1 MKNRI
6 IPLMLISTMALMAVS
21 CDEDEILGRGRSEN
35 RIQAVVSALPA
46 QTRSELPGEDAR
58 FIGRYT
64 LDGFGADSLCI
75 AVYEYDNRDLPKE
88 LYSAAD
94 HQTRGAVVTTENI
107 NQAGK
112 QFTMNAWLESQNRN
126 NGGVEPAD
134 ATDYHFMKEATA
146 TCDGTYWTLSCA
158 SPTSDI
164 WRNRVPT
171 NFWSVY
177 PVNAAG
183 RDITYPG
190 DQATDEEQKTLSF
203 DYTLPAP
210 CTDAPYQDAENQ
222 PDLCF
227 AYSRKAHVAVDD
239 TIVHNH
245 FYHALSAVYFDVTNA
260 LDEHIQ
266 LKKIGFNNVYSSG
279 HCEATGTLGESDGNP
294 GVSTMV
300 WSDQSSLNNYK
311 QAYESTDFINDGVN
325 DDVLNFAESNK
336 VYMMIPGQLDANAE
350 LMAEF
355 NVYGETVE
363 KSGNISTY
371 NGNPVVWRPGYKY
384 LYQIS
389 FMAKTRY
396 TFTYTVYYKL
406 YTGDLANAP
415 EVAKKEIRHVTVT
428 TLPFTVTEPAKTG
441 KELYIKY
448 RNTNNYEVYPGFQSV
463 TKTIW
468 RDGEEITIWY
478 RPKSHGQ

>member
-6 IPLMLISTMALMAVS
+6 IPLMLISTLALMAVS
-21 CDEDEILGRGRSEN
+21 CDEDEILGRGRSGN

-75 AVYEYDNRDLPKE
+75 AVYEFSNRDLPKE

-94 HQTRGAVVTTENI
+94 HQTRGAVVTTDNI

-112 QFTMNAWLESQNRN
+112 QFTMSAWLESQNRN

-146 TCDGTYWTLSCA
+146 TCDGTAWTLSCA
-158 SPTSDI
+158 SSTSDNWDI

-177 PVNAAG
+177 PVSAAG

-239 TIVHNH
+239 IIVHNH
-245 FYHALSAVYFDVTNA
+245 FYHALSAVYFDVTGVLSTN
-260 LDEHIQ
+260 LMV
-266 LKKIGFNNVYSSG
+266 KKIGFNNVYSSG

-300 WSDQSSLNNYK
+300 WSDQSSLKNYK
-311 QAYESTDFINDGVN
+311 QEYVSADFIDDGVN
-325 DDVLNFAESNK
+325 DDVLNFAESSK

-355 NVYGETVE
+355 YVYGDTVE
-363 KSGNISTY
+363 RSGNISSY
-371 NGNPVVWRPGYKY
+371 EGEPVVWRPGYKY

-389 FMAKTRY
+389 FTTKIRY
-396 TFTYTVYYKL
+396 KYTVHYLLWDDYLKGKE
-406 YTGDLANAP
+406 TK
-415 EVAKKEIRHVTVT
+415 VADDEIRYVT
-428 TLPFTVTEPAKTG
+428 TLPIEVTEPAKTG
-441 KELYIKY
+441 TDLKPKY
-448 RNTNNYEVYPGFQSV
+448 RNPDKYRPKFGSSV
-463 TKTIW
+463 TTTIT
-468 RDGEEITIWY
+468 RDGQEITIWY
-478 RPKSHGQ
+478 EPTPHGQ